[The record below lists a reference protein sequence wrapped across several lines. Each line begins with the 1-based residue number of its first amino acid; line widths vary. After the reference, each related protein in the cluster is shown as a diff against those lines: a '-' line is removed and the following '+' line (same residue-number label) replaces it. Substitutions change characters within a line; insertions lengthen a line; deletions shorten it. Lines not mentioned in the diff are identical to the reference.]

1 MFFPLD
7 SEMYRSILESL
18 PIGLCIVDL
27 EKKIVLWSDGAER
40 ITGHLRYEVIG
51 HSCIGEPL
59 LHCDQPGCEFCNE
72 ECPLAR
78 AIKQSQPCEAMG
90 FLHHKGGYEISA
102 QVRAVPVRDRHGLI
116 VGAVE
121 IFESQEE
128 KIASASGDQRVQPP
142 GSVDEVSGVA
152 NRVMMESHL
161 RDALRT
167 LAEVHLPFA
176 ILFFRLEGLQEFRA
190 RFGNSASTSLLRVV
204 AHSLESALWRSDFVG
219 RWCDD
224 QFVVILNS
232 CREQDV
238 AAVRERIR
246 RIVANNG
253 IEWWGER
260 RWLPVSIGQ
269 GTPQQGDSVELL
281 VARAQQSVDAIS
293 AWRARSAAASSG
305 DPSPSRN
312 DPAPHQSFSGQSSGQ
327 PKSSGEPES

>member
-1 MFFPLD
+1 MLSPFD
-7 SEMYRSILESL
+7 TEMCRSILESL

-51 HSCIGEPL
+51 HSCIGEAL

-78 AIKQSQPCEAMG
+78 AMKQSQPCEASG
-90 FLHHKGGYEISA
+90 FLHHKSGYEVPVW
-102 QVRAVPVRDRHGLI
+102 VRAVPVRDRHGLI

-121 IFESQEE
+121 IFEDQEE
-128 KIASASGDQRVQPP
+128 KIAFAVGDQRVQLP

-152 NRVMMESHL
+152 SRPLMESHL
-161 RDALRT
+161 RDAQRA

-176 ILFFRLEGLQEFRA
+176 ILFFRLEGLQQFRA
-190 RFGNSASTSLLRVV
+190 RFGNGAATSLLRVI

-219 RWCDD
+219 RWSDD
-224 QFVVILNS
+224 QFLVILNS

-238 AAVRERIR
+238 GAVRERIR

-269 GTPQQGDSVELL
+269 ATPQPDDSVELL
-281 VARAQQSVDAIS
+281 VARAQQSLDAFS
-293 AWRARSAAASSG
+293 EWRTRAAAASGSNSSRN
-305 DPSPSRN
+305 DSPSR
-312 DPAPHQSFSGQSSGQ
+312 QS
-327 PKSSGEPES
+327 SSGESER